1 MIAKGFAMILSSIIL
16 LLLILPTPLSHL
28 VPIKTALAIEL
39 NSIND
44 IVNNFTKNLSDEIN
58 DIASNAIN
66 SSIGS
71 TSNITL
77 SNASNMT
84 SSQIVMS
91 NNNMSTGNAISNQVI
106 SKDGVCSSN
115 IVGGPGND
123 TISSTGVCNDQ
134 LTGGLG
140 ADKFVCGQGTDT
152 VRDFNSKEGDI
163 IIDRQNCE
171 TIL

>member
-1 MIAKGFAMILSSIIL
+1 MSSIAL
-16 LLLILPTPLSHL
+16 LLLLLLPPLSHL

-44 IVNNFTKNLSDEIN
+44 IVNNFTKNLSDQIK
-58 DIASNAIN
+58 DIISTYAIN
-66 SSIGS
+66 SSISNVSSISS
-71 TSNITL
+71 TGNIIS

-91 NNNMSTGNAISNQVI
+91 NNNMSTGNIVSNQVI
-106 SKDGVCSSN
+106 SKNGVCSSN

-134 LTGGLG
+134 LR
-140 ADKFVCGQGTDT
+140 K
-152 VRDFNSKEGDI
+152 VR
-163 IIDRQNCE
+163 C
-171 TIL
+171 

>member
-16 LLLILPTPLSHL
+16 LLLTLPTPLSHL

-91 NNNMSTGNAISNQVI
+91 NNNMSTGNTISNQVI

-140 ADKFVCGQGTDT
+140 ADQFVCGRGTDT

-163 IIDRQNCE
+163 IIDSQNCE
-171 TIL
+171 KIL